1 VNASAYGRDIR
12 EDERMTRV
20 MIVLV
25 LLAGHAQAEQWVHT
39 GLDMRTDLG
48 THHTRVPMGIR
59 TNDWDGTIVVDPMFL
74 LDGQHDLDLIGEYF
88 FGPRIGVFLGWRWSA
103 LRVAD
108 GVHHQQRSIA
118 GITGVG
124 PSFFDSALRTSASLE
139 LATLWVKHGGGV
151 DANWISADRN
161 MHDSFG
167 FGLFVR
173 VEYARG
179 L

>member
-1 VNASAYGRDIR
+1 MVQRVLLLLMLCTTHASAD
-12 EDERMTRV
+12 
-20 MIVLV
+20 
-25 LLAGHAQAEQWVHT
+25 QWVHT

-48 THHTRVPMGIR
+48 THHTRVPVGIR
-59 TNDWDGTIVVDPMFL
+59 TSEWDGTIVVDPMFL

-88 FGPRIGVFLGWRWSA
+88 FGPRIGVFVGWRWSA

-108 GVHHQQRSIA
+108 GVHHQQRSLV

-124 PSFFDSALRTSASLE
+124 PTFFDNALRTSASLE
-139 LATLWVKHGGGV
+139 LATLWLKHGGGV
-151 DANWISADRN
+151 EMDWISADRN
-161 MHDSFG
+161 LHDSFG
-167 FGLFVR
+167 LGLFVR